1 MYDPNFTQPPAPK
14 RSIWKMKRTYAG
26 GFAALVILGAITN
39 GGKNDTTSDAKTP
52 DPAVTVTVTPSP
64 SATSAEDALKD
75 IQASNSAA
83 QKDLKDKIAEAS
95 KSAKAAAEDSA
106 SQTGEVPDVVGMNH
120 DAALSVLHNAGFLVN
135 EEDANGSRW
144 IIDNSNWKV
153 CRQSP
158 GPGNHPAT
166 IRVAIYSVKLDES
179 C

>member
-1 MYDPNFTQPPAPK
+1 MYDPNFAQPPAPK

-26 GFAALVILGAITN
+26 GFAALVILGAIAN
-39 GGKNDTTSDAKTP
+39 GGKNDATSDAKNP
-52 DPAVTVTVTPSP
+52 APAVTVTATPRP

-75 IQASNSAA
+75 IQASNSAGRKEL
-83 QKDLKDKIAEAS
+83 QDQIDEAS
-95 KSAKAAAEDSA
+95 KSAEAADPA
-106 SQTGEVPDVVGMNH
+106 TGDVPDVVGMNH
-120 DAALSVLHNAGFLVN
+120 AEALTLLHSKGFMVN

-158 GPGNHPAT
+158 GPGNHPTT
-166 IRVAIYSVKLDES
+166 IRVAIYSVKLTES